1 MPLVQTRPRRKTVI
15 GSGLLCCALTLMV
28 LFTGPVA
35 FRSPAAMVVVA
46 AIGAASVLFQLRI
59 RNATQSQP
67 LHSPLLLNVLGILF
81 ALAALFPAVLGVGP
95 RLAQTMALG
104 SVCSF
109 AISSAIV
116 LHSFRKQSTK
126 PE

>member
-1 MPLVQTRPRRKTVI
+1 
-15 GSGLLCCALTLMV
+15 
-28 LFTGPVA
+28 
-35 FRSPAAMVVVA
+35 
-46 AIGAASVLFQLRI
+46 
-59 RNATQSQP
+59 
-67 LHSPLLLNVLGILF
+67 LLNVLGILF